1 MGKEWYWGGSSKS
14 SSSKRGR
21 EKDCISNSNTTATTS
36 GCMSAV
42 FQFFDFHHFQFPL
55 KHHQASS
62 FKATNDSFLPEDHS
76 TLKGAE
82 APRNSLELEEPPFS
96 SSSTNLKEEEEEE
109 TSNIR
114 VSLFIL

>member
-14 SSSKRGR
+14 SNSKRGP
-21 EKDCISNSNTTATTS
+21 ENDSISNSNTTATS
-36 GCMSAV
+36 GCMSAL

-55 KHHQASS
+55 NHHHASS
-62 FKATNDSFLPEDHS
+62 FKPTNNSFLPEDHS
-76 TLKGAE
+76 ILKGVE

-96 SSSTNLKEEEEEE
+96 SASTNSKEEEE
-109 TSNIR
+109 TLNIP